1 MCVIKRIPGEELGG
15 VRFLRGSE
23 QLVPQRPES
32 CYEARVLVNYIR
44 VNDELMPYLLQGRSR
59 WFGTLA
65 IHPGLLFLLQ
75 RPLRKQEYR
84 LDHQGEL
91 RVVDLC
97 VLQHP
102 MSRNIAS
109 GRSFNSSKTREY
121 AGILA
126 TLSIANLNPRMQG
139 YGKS

>member
-23 QLVPQRPES
+23 QLVTQRPES
-32 CYEARVLVNYIR
+32 CYETRVLVNLISL
-44 VNDELMPYLLQGRSR
+44 NDELMPYLLRGRSR
-59 WFGTLA
+59 WLGTVA
-65 IHPGLLFLLQ
+65 NHHGLLFLLQ
-75 RPLRKQEYR
+75 RPLQKQGYR

-91 RVVDLC
+91 RAMDLC

-109 GRSFNSSKTREY
+109 GRSFKSSKTREY
-121 AGILA
+121 TGILA

-139 YGKS
+139 YGKI